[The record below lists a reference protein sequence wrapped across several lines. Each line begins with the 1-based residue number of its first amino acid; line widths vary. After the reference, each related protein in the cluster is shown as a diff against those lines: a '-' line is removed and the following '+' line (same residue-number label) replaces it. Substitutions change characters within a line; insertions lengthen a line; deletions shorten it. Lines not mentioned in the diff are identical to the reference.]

1 MNFLFFPYKFSI
13 FSKDIVL
20 MDELRDD
27 VNVKLER
34 WYGALEPKGFKTRS
48 TKTKHMNCSS
58 SRDVV
63 TPEKCNS
70 CEN

>member
-1 MNFLFFPYKFSI
+1 
-13 FSKDIVL
+13 
-20 MDELRDD
+20 MDELRND
-27 VNVKLER
+27 VNVKFER
-34 WYGALEPKGFKTRS
+34 WHEALESKGFKTSS
-48 TKTKHMNCSS
+48 TKIEHMNCSF